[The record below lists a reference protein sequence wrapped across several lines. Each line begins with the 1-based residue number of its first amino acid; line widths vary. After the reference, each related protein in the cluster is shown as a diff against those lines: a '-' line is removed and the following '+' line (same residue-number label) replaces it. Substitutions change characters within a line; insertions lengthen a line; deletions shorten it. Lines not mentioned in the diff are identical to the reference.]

1 MCPGCGARGCGC
13 RWEQGA
19 LVLTCQECKTEFTL
33 LLKTRSIGRGH
44 RVRNFSDPHLNQE
57 DRIMMVK
64 AEGSVQGYVERKG
77 KENRIY
83 RSMDLYVKGKDPGNL
98 RLSIPEEHHSLIE
111 ICKQS
116 EGKQARASVE
126 IRKFEQTG
134 KIFFDLVGLEILK

>member
-13 RWEQGA
+13 RWISGA
-19 LVLTCQECKTEFTL
+19 LVLSCEECKSEFTFLPKSRSVGRATGSDIL
-33 LLKTRSIGRGH
+33 LTR
-44 RVRNFSDPHLNQE
+44 HLNQE
-57 DRIMMVK
+57 NRIMMVK

-77 KENRIY
+77 KENRVY

-98 RLSIPEEHHSLIE
+98 RLNIPEEHQHLIE

-126 IRKFEQTG
+126 IRKFEQTD
-134 KIFFDLVGLEILK
+134 KIFFDLTALEILK

>member
-13 RWEQGA
+13 RWINGA
-19 LVLTCQECKTEFTL
+19 LVLTCEECESEFTCNPN
-33 LLKTRSIGRGH
+33 TRSLAGATRSD
-44 RVRNFSDPHLNQE
+44 RVLTRHLNQE

-77 KENRIY
+77 KEDRVY

-98 RLSIPEEHHSLIE
+98 RLNIPEEHQHLIE

-116 EGKQARASVE
+116 EGMQARASVE

-134 KIFFDLVGLEILK
+134 KIFFDLTGLEILK

>member
-13 RWEQGA
+13 RWSNGA
-19 LVLTCQECKTEFTL
+19 LVLSCEACESEFTFL
-33 LLKTRSIGRGH
+33 PKTRHWTGTTG
-44 RVRNFSDPHLNQE
+44 SDISLTRHLNQE
-57 DRIMMVK
+57 GRIMMVK

-77 KENRIY
+77 KENRVY

-98 RLSIPEEHHSLIE
+98 RLNIPEEHQNLIE
-111 ICKQS
+111 LCKQS

-134 KIFFDLVGLEILK
+134 KIFFDLTALEILK

>member
-13 RWEQGA
+13 RWIHGA
-19 LVLTCQECKTEFTL
+19 LVLTCCDCDSEFTF
-33 LLKTRSIGRGH
+33 LLKTRSLGRAIGSEISLTR
-44 RVRNFSDPHLNQE
+44 HLNQE

-98 RLSIPEEHHSLIE
+98 RLNIPEEHHHLIE
-111 ICKQS
+111 VCKQS

-126 IRKFEQTG
+126 IRKFELTG
-134 KIFFDLVGLEILK
+134 KIFFDLVALEILK

>member
-19 LVLTCQECKTEFTL
+19 LVLACQECKTEFTL
-33 LLKTRSIGRGH
+33 LLKTRSRGRGH
-44 RVRNFSDPHLNQE
+44 RVRNVSDPHLNQE

-77 KENRIY
+77 KENRVY

-98 RLSIPEEHHSLIE
+98 RLNIPEEHHNLIE
-111 ICKQS
+111 VCKQS

-134 KIFFDLVGLEILK
+134 KIFFDLVALELLK